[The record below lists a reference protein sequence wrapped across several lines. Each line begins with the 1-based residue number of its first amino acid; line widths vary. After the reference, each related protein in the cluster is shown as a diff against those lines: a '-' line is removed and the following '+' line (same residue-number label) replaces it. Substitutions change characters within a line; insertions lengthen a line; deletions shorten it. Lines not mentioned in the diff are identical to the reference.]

1 MKDIRLFLES
11 SSIHGLTYISSTRTY
26 ARLFWVVVVI
36 TGFIGAGVIIYQS
49 FKAWDES
56 PVTTTVETL
65 PITEMTFPIVT
76 VCPPKKTYTDLNLD
90 LVRTRNM
97 TLNNDTRNEL
107 LSFAVDLLQ
116 RHLYESAM
124 TNLSVIQE
132 ENRYYN
138 WYHGHTQIRL
148 PDPHSTRYGVSFQMY
163 TSATSGSIWTRHFGE
178 IYNAGNI
185 DTDIYSKIEIYPP
198 RYISQNKNFTL
209 NFEIEKVPMKNLLSG
224 EEKLTTSENAIGS
237 NIRNITVKYAPPAPS
252 PYSNYYVLG
261 PNRYIQFRRKI
272 SREDVKKINQ
282 DLTPG
287 FQIKWFYTNGSGI
300 VEVNLDS
307 KWFYNDEITK
317 LFARNGSDMS
327 AEYFLGSA
335 TIINV
340 LKLDSKLKW

>member
-1 MKDIRLFLES
+1 
-11 SSIHGLTYISSTRTY
+11 
-26 ARLFWVVVVI
+26 
-36 TGFIGAGVIIYQS
+36 
-49 FKAWDES
+49 
-56 PVTTTVETL
+56 
-65 PITEMTFPIVT
+65 
-76 VCPPKKTYTDLNLD
+76 
-90 LVRTRNM
+90 
-97 TLNNDTRNEL
+97 
-107 LSFAVDLLQ
+107 
-116 RHLYESAM
+116 
-124 TNLSVIQE
+124 
-132 ENRYYN
+132 
-138 WYHGHTQIRL
+138 
-148 PDPHSTRYGVSFQMY
+148 
-163 TSATSGSIWTRHFGE
+163 
-178 IYNAGNI
+178 
-185 DTDIYSKIEIYPP
+185 
-198 RYISQNKNFTL
+198 
-209 NFEIEKVPMKNLLSG
+209 MKNLLSG

-287 FQIKWFYTNGSGI
+287 FQIKWFYTNGSGV

-327 AEYFLGSA
+327 AEYFLRSA